1 MKYKGKCWAITI
13 KWLRRI
19 SLYRKEYADYLCSE
33 FPAFTKFWKLEK
45 RIKRDKKNPG
55 VLIELSKSD
64 MLRDITRLIRRN
76 LLIPPDIVC
85 NKTEAVDK
93 LMELLRTKRP

>member
-1 MKYKGKCWAITI
+1 M
-13 KWLRRI
+13 
-19 SLYRKEYADYLCSE
+19 
-33 FPAFTKFWKLEK
+33 
-45 RIKRDKKNPG
+45 
-55 VLIELSKSD
+55 SKSD